1 MCSLVHRCIK
11 RLKSNEQKEDKFV
24 FNLVLIKVNMNTYNK
39 LVNCQRMFR
48 NAVLDCNDNA
58 KKYAMNYT
66 RSKFPDIIED
76 VKKQWLA
83 CCPFKDLG
91 WCNTYLLEGENLER
105 NVRFYTNAINSRI
118 NQYNNWSVSST
129 AVQRIFFQPQPLSQD
144 YVLYSKEEKEL
155 KVSDFLSVLSYGKK
169 FAETFFGV
177 DSSKASEYMLAV
189 KTVDLAM
196 NHKEVDKPLN
206 KTLHIVNDVLTECA
220 KNFQKDNDGKKVVSG
235 ISLLVDLA
243 IDFLVK
249 G

>member
-1 MCSLVHRCIK
+1 
-11 RLKSNEQKEDKFV
+11 
-24 FNLVLIKVNMNTYNK
+24 MNTYNE
-39 LVNCQRMFR
+39 LVNCQKMFR
-48 NAVLDCNDNA
+48 NAVLNYDDNA
-58 KKYAMNYT
+58 KKHALDYT
-66 RSKFPDIIED
+66 CSKFPDIIED

-83 CCPFKDLG
+83 CCPSEDLG

-105 NVRFYTNAINSRI
+105 NVRFYTNAINARI

-129 AVQRIFFQPQPLSQD
+129 AIQKIFFQPQPLSQD
-144 YVLYSKEEKEL
+144 CVLYSEENKEL

-169 FAETFFGV
+169 FADAFFGI
-177 DSSKASEYMLAV
+177 DSPKTSEYTLAV
-189 KTVDLAM
+189 KTVDLAI

-220 KNFQKDNDGKKVVSG
+220 KRFQKDNDGKKAVSG

-249 G
+249 E